1 MSCEELDGGLKK
13 VTFARTPIM
22 SVYLLAFIVGEYDFV
37 EATDANGVKIRVYT
51 PVGKA
56 EDGKFALDVSLHNFL
71 LYFYDCACMCI
82 LHVREFSRTK
92 IRGKRQIA
100 TFKNR
105 VGNLCRGQIAPPP
118 CPLHMNLSSR
128 FVWHAYP

>member
-1 MSCEELDGGLKK
+1 MPSLENWGNELMYVFILRLSPLRDVCLFSPQNEVSSEELDGGLKK

-56 EDGKFALDVSLHNFL
+56 EDGRFALDVSPYNLL
-71 LYFYDCACMCI
+71 LYFMGV
-82 LHVREFSRTK
+82 HVYMHVLFIHIGEFSRK
-92 IRGKRQIA
+92 D
-100 TFKNR
+100 
-105 VGNLCRGQIAPPP
+105 
-118 CPLHMNLSSR
+118 
-128 FVWHAYP
+128 